1 MQTFLPC
8 QNLTRHLPA
17 VRLIAIT
24 MLFYFSVT
32 NGYGQAAS
40 AAWPLTVNDAPN
52 TTGNVAASVLGAG
65 GVGFITYG
73 TNGVTADTWET
84 GAVPDNG
91 KYYLFTISPTAGNNL
106 LVTDISLETGTDGTT
121 GDALVQ
127 YSTDPSFAS
136 PVNLGSSF
144 PISTTGPSLNNFTG
158 LSITVNN
165 GQALYIR
172 VFAWNMSSF
181 TNVFTVRN
189 FTINGSTASCLPD
202 ITDFSTLIPAAV
214 CEGSSANI
222 TINSSTLITD
232 NYTIT
237 YDLGGA
243 NTASG
248 LTASLSFT
256 AGSPGSGNFTIPAV
270 ELANTGNTTVTI
282 VSVTNSTN
290 CTSNLSSGNIATATV
305 TALPVATF
313 SYNASPYCASA
324 ADPLPI
330 FNGGGVAGVFSS
342 AAGLVFVNTATG
354 EIDLDASTPGSY
366 TVTNTIAAAG
376 GCAIVTAT
384 NDITITADNAIT
396 LSSVAGTDAQAICI
410 NTAIANITYS
420 TTGATGAG
428 FSRLPAGV
436 TGNWTADVVTISGT
450 PTVGGTFNYTVTL
463 TGGCGSIT
471 ANGSIISDPENTISL
486 SSVAGTDAQI
496 LCVNTA
502 ITNITYA
509 TTGATGAS
517 FGVLPAGVTGNWAAN
532 VVTIS
537 GTPTVSGTFNYTVTL
552 TGGCGA
558 LTTNGLMS
566 VTANNTISLSSVAG
580 TDAQT
585 LCINTAITNITYST
599 TGATGASF
607 SGLPAGVTGNWAA
620 NTVTISGIPTVNG
633 TFNYTVAL
641 TGGCGTISASG
652 SITVTANNTITRTSA
667 AGTDAQT
674 TCINTAITNI
684 TYSTTGATGAS
695 FSGLPTGVIG
705 NWAGNTVTIGGTPT
719 VSGTF
724 NYTVST
730 TGGCTTPAVTAT
742 GSITVTPNNTITLT
756 SGAGT
761 NSQAVCINSAIVNIS
776 YSTSGA
782 TGANFS
788 GLPAGVTG
796 SWAGNVVTV
805 NGTPTV
811 SGTFNYT
818 VTLTGGCAT
827 VTSNGSITVYNY
839 PAASGVTVCQNGSGT
854 LTSSAACAAA
864 IPGTTGPNFAG
875 TGATSGGPGND
886 WTNTT
891 RVSAN
896 DNSYTGIAGNID
908 NGENTE
914 GLLATNFGFAIPA
927 NATIVGVQVSIG
939 RYASTSNTLRDDNL
953 QLLVAGALTGA
964 NRASATVWPTTEAAA
979 NYGNTTDLWGTT
991 LTPAQ
996 VNAANFGVSLSVE
1009 CFSGNNR
1016 NPFVDYIQMTIS
1028 YTVPGS
1034 LNWFTASSGG
1044 TAFGNGS
1051 PFNPVGVAGSGLP
1064 NTATSGT
1071 TTFYAE
1077 CAAAPGCRTGAN
1089 FSITASPTVS
1099 NAGADQNNCTNGNF
1113 TLAANTPTN
1122 GTGTWTVVSGSAT
1135 ITTASSPTSGVT
1147 GVPVGT
1153 SATLRWTISNA
1164 PCTNSTDDVVLTN
1177 RALPTASNAGP
1188 DQNKCN
1194 NGGFTLAANTP
1205 AVGTGLWTVVS
1216 GTATITTP
1224 ASPTSAVTG
1233 VPVGTSATLRWTI
1246 SNAPCVATT
1255 DDVVLINTPNPTA
1268 ANAGADQNN
1277 CNNGGFTLSGN
1288 SPTIGSG
1295 IWTVLSGTA
1304 TITTPSSPTSAV
1316 TGVPVGTSATLRWT
1330 ISNAPCAAS
1339 TDDVVLTNTNNPTIS
1354 AAGSDQALCTS
1365 TASVTL
1371 AANNPVVG
1379 TGAWSIVSG
1388 PSTSLAQFSSTS
1400 NRNATFT
1407 PAAGA
1412 GTYILRWTISNA
1424 PCAASTD
1431 DVNIVVNPLPTIT
1444 GTLAVCAGATTTLT
1458 GSASPAAVNPWVSAT
1473 TAVATINASG
1483 IVTGVTAGTSVIT
1496 YTNSNGCSNTAT
1508 VTVNALPVITSVTAN
1523 QAAICLGGS
1532 SNLVVASP
1540 GGAAATIVNYNFNAG
1555 GSYGALTPTLT
1566 SNITSA
1572 ITSAIGFDTE
1582 PGTATGGAAF
1592 TNNATAGNAINSQN
1606 PAGTWVFTLGG
1617 TNLPTYTTF
1626 RIYFQAQRQSGG
1638 DNTITASF
1646 SKDGGAS
1653 VNIGTVTMNNSG
1665 QWYEGLFNLAAS
1677 ANNPASSLVITLTV
1691 GNGGSGDVKIDNFQ
1705 VQASPNGNTYS
1716 WAAVPS
1722 GATAGL
1728 PGTAGTSLASNNNIT
1743 VTPTVSSTYTVN
1755 ATSGAGCTSQSNVL
1769 VTVNPLP
1776 VANAIT
1782 GPAAVCVASTISLT
1796 PNATGNP
1803 TLTYTFASSNNSIAT
1818 VTNAGVVT
1826 GAGAGTVNITY
1837 TVTDG
1842 NGCSATSAA
1851 YPVAVNARPV
1861 ISFTTAPGATI
1872 CASTGVTYT
1881 TQAGQSNYIWSV
1893 PGTNG
1898 VDYTITAGGIGTG
1911 SNTVTLQ
1918 WLTAGSKAVTVNYT
1932 NSNGCTGAS
1941 AASNTTTVNARPT
1954 PTFTVQPGASVCAT
1968 VGVNTYD
1975 IIYTTQ
1981 AGQTNFIWNVPG
1993 VAGVDYSIVAG
2004 GTGTTNSTVTV
2015 RWLTTGSK
2023 TVTVNYTNS
2032 NGCTALAAASNTTL
2046 VNALP
2051 VVNTSALSV
2060 CVNSTIN
2067 ATPNSAGTWLSSN
2080 NGLATVDNAG
2090 LITGVSAG
2098 SVTFTYTLTSTGCAR
2113 TTSPVT
2119 VNPLPVIAPI
2129 SGGAPAICVNDIT
2142 IFSNATPGG
2151 SWSIVNGTGTASIDA
2166 SGLVTGLSAGNITVV
2181 YTFSNGTCSNSVSVL
2196 LTINPIPSVAA
2207 IGGGAASVCVNAN
2220 TPAFTNATPG
2230 GSWSVIDGS
2239 GSATVNGIGVVT
2251 GVSAGTVTVVY
2262 TVDNGTCSNES
2273 AVALTI
2279 NPLPA
2284 VAVISGGAPDICVGS
2299 STPAFTNAIPGGVW
2313 SIINGT
2319 GTASITTGGVV
2330 TGLAAGSVTVAYTVN
2345 NGTCSNMA
2353 TQVLTINPLPV
2364 ITVIGGGAANVCIG
2378 SVSPAF
2384 TNATA
2389 LGVWSVINGTGTASI
2404 NGAGVLTGLSAGTLT
2419 VVYTVTTG
2427 SGCTDF
2433 VTTAV
2438 TVNSLPVA
2446 NAITGTS
2453 TVCAA
2458 GVINLNSNATG
2469 TAVLTYTWASDNA
2482 NAAVTNA
2489 GVLTGLAAGTS
2500 SITYTVTD
2508 GNNCSATSAS
2518 FLVNINPRPIAN
2530 ITSASTIICDGST
2543 VNITG
2548 TVTATGAWTLT
2559 LSNGAVANGTG
2570 NGTFSI
2576 NVTPGITEVY
2586 TVASLSDANCSSI
2599 AVDLTGA
2606 TTVTVNDDVVITSQP
2621 VVTQTACSGNS
2632 VSIAVAATGTGLT
2645 YQWRKGVTPLAN
2657 GGNISG
2663 ANSATLILNPVATGD
2678 AAADYNVVVSGTAP
2692 CAAVTSDNSA
2702 LLVNEAVN
2710 ITTQPVTQTLCS
2722 GNSVSFTA
2730 TATGSGLAYQ
2740 WQRNGSPLADGGDIS
2755 GANTTTL
2762 NITNLTAANAG
2773 NYTVVVSGLA
2783 PCNAVTSGIAV
2794 LSVNTAV
2801 SIDVQPADTV
2811 AVCATFP
2818 ASFTVSASGT
2828 GLTYQ
2833 WFRGI
2838 FPGTPVVNNAN
2849 ISGAGTA
2856 SLQINQA
2863 SIADVDEYYVVVSGL
2878 APCTLVQSAYTHL
2891 SVDQTITINQQPVSQ
2906 TVCTG
2911 SDVQFVVVAS
2921 AGPDPLNYQWRKG
2934 GVDIP
2939 GATDDTLNVIGATAA
2954 DAGLYRVVITGIAG
2968 CVTSLS
2974 SVAILTVDPP
2984 SAGGTV
2990 NADATV
2996 CIGVNSGTLNL
3007 TGHTGNVVRWEFS
3020 TNGGTLWTPIANTT
3034 TSQTYTNLSQVTMY
3048 RAVVKSGVCAETNS
3062 AAATISFHPVPDVTP
3077 TPASQSICSG
3087 LNIATIALSGSVP
3100 FTSFSWTRNNA
3111 GTVTGIASSGT
3122 GDIAG
3127 ILTNTTLLPVTVT
3140 FMITPTANGCT
3151 GSSTTA
3157 TVIVD
3162 PSPDAFAAPASQTIC
3177 SGAGISTIALT
3188 STVPATTYTWT
3199 RNNTGTVTGIAASGS
3214 GDIGGTLTN
3223 TTASPVT
3230 VTFTATPT
3238 SGAGCVG
3245 ESITSTVVADP
3256 IPNAVATPASQTIC
3270 SGASITEIVL
3280 SSAVSG
3286 TTYTWTRDNAGTA
3299 TGMGTSGSGN
3309 ISGSLTNT
3317 TLFPVTVTFTIT
3329 PSANGCDGTPVTATV
3344 LVNPS
3349 PDITAIPSAQT
3360 ICSGNGITT
3369 IVLSSTVPSAT
3380 YTWSRNNT
3388 GTVTGIA
3395 ANGSGNISGILTN
3408 TTNAPITV
3416 TFNIS
3421 PSAAGCAGSP
3431 VTADVLVNPTPNAT
3445 ATPSSQTICSGPIA
3459 TIALSGLVAGT
3470 TYDWTRNNTVPVTG
3484 IAANGSGDISG
3495 TLTNTTN
3502 ALVTV
3507 TFNIIPTAN
3516 GCPGTAINAT
3526 VAVRPTPTVSVTNNA
3541 QIVCGSVAI
3550 ASMVISNP
3558 NTVAGTSFSWIRN
3571 NTTDLTGIAASGSG
3585 SPITGTLVNNTSVQ
3599 QVTTFTIT
3607 ATANTC
3613 ASSTTAAITV
3623 NPRPVMTSRATDTVC
3638 NNSAVNIPLTSNP
3651 AATYTWVAAN
3661 NANVTGESTSNQSTA
3676 IINNTLVN
3684 TSASPGVGQVSLTPR
3699 QNVTYTIT
3707 PVALGTGCSGVSQ
3720 TVTVTVNPSYNISY
3734 YEYPNDENLFVICD
3748 GDLVGGGGQNDM
3760 DLIEGQYSGV
3770 PLLWQYSIGSTTGPW
3785 NTVPGP
3791 HVNNAIHDTLPPPPS
3806 IFSPMGTYYFRLLVG
3821 GCASDLLTMTKTST
3835 LTIEAGAD
3843 KTTCQSGSPAAIT
3856 LNGSTVGGTASTTV
3870 GGTWSINSLVPANG
3884 GVNGTLSST
3893 AFRTSSPNTIQ
3904 TVTYTP
3910 PVNYSGVVTLWL
3922 TSNDPD
3928 GNGPCGP
3935 LVDSVRIFVT
3945 QAPIVAN
3952 ASTMAICSG
3961 ENTNIALTSVIPST
3975 YTWTIGTITGSIT
3988 GAIAGAG
3995 NDISQVLVNPSTSTA
4010 GTVQYVITPTPISPA
4025 VCPAVTSSIT
4035 VTVRP
4040 LPAPS
4045 LSRSPA
4051 TVCSG
4056 TASVLTATNTG
4067 GTLNTTL
4074 SGINNTVQG
4083 ISSSGTPTI
4092 TSSISLPAGTITAA
4106 SAITLNMNLTHSW
4119 AGDLRVTLISPNCG
4133 STVLFNRP
4141 GGTNNNDNLLGTYT
4155 FVSSGGATFPVN
4167 TDPVTAQTYNATF
4180 TGIGFPCN
4188 SSAGNWTLQIE
4199 DLNNQDGGS
4208 LNFWS
4213 LSINASGVYTSVFN
4227 GPATIGAVVYA
4238 GANNATA
4245 TANVTGPVGVNNYT
4259 VTSTDAFACTGTSS
4273 SVSVTVNPPPTLTGA
4288 VQAAS
4293 VCAGSQ
4299 AQINLTGL
4307 VASSTST
4314 VTYRI
4319 NAGPTQ
4325 TVTNIVADAGG
4336 NASFNTIAL
4345 TNANNGQ
4352 TLQITSLTA
4361 TSASPACS
4369 QLFTQNL
4376 TLSVNPVPTLTGAN
4390 QLAAICS
4397 GSSAQINM
4405 TGLVPNNII
4414 TITYTINGGAVET
4427 VPNIAVGAGGTASFT
4442 TAGLT
4447 SANNGQILQITGV
4460 AITSAL
4466 PNCTQSF
4473 TRNVTL
4479 NVHPSATLSSTLT
4492 PGAICSGAAFSYIPS
4507 STTPGSS
4514 FTWGRAAV
4522 AGISQPANSGS
4533 GNINEI
4539 LTNTTS
4545 APVTVSY
4552 LVITTAN
4559 GCNNSPGESV
4569 VLVVNPAPSLSTVS
4583 QAATVCAGT
4592 GGTIN
4597 LTGLIPGSTST
4608 IFYSINGISQPSIA
4622 GVVSSGSGNAS
4633 FTSANLTAANN
4644 GQVLRVTGV
4653 STTSNSPT
4661 CARTFSIITLLSVNA
4676 NPSLAGVAQPLPV
4689 CVAGPATISITGLV
4703 PNSTNNTI
4711 NYTIN
4716 GVAQTP
4722 VTGVNANGSGAAVF
4736 NTSALSAVN
4745 NGQTL
4750 QVTGI
4755 TNGICAQSFAQNVT
4769 LAVGNMNTWLGV
4781 NTNWFDAANWCAGIP
4796 ASTTDVLI
4804 PGSLTFY
4811 PLITSGVPTVRN
4823 ITVQP
4828 TASIILNAAKMQIA
4842 GSIINTGVFNAS
4854 AGAIELNGISGV
4866 QNISGSS
4873 FTARTLGGLIVS
4885 NTAGVNVSSIS
4896 GDTLNIADSLA
4907 FGNVNNTVLNT
4918 GDNITLLSRAAKT
4931 ARVSNIT
4938 NGGVNTG
4945 NSFAGKVTVE
4955 RFIPQRRAWRMLTVP
4970 LQQAGS
4976 QTFNAAWQEG
4986 VVNPDFVY
4994 ANRQDPHP
5002 GFGTLITGPAGANGF
5017 DPSPMNNYSIQ
5028 RFDPLALNWVGIPNT
5043 HTAKV
5048 TDSTGYMV
5056 FVRGDRSTQIYI
5068 NTLAPTSHTVL
5079 RTNGFLK
5086 TNLQTTTVPAGV
5098 GAFSLVGNPYP
5109 SSIDLRQVSTTGGV
5123 SGVNYVVWDPSLTGT
5138 NGVGAYQYLTRS
5150 GGPGSDYLVFP
5161 GNSAL
5166 GGGSYGAAFSVN
5178 NAIQSSQAFF
5188 VQNAGAGS
5196 VSINEN
5202 AKIGPNSSVVFRPMA
5217 PVRPSFGYVS
5227 TLLMYENGHV
5237 DSLQLVDGA
5246 LMMYNENYSDV
5257 IDLEDARKMPNFS
5270 SENFGI
5276 NSNDQWMQ
5284 IEKRSRIA
5292 DSDTIFFKATSY
5304 RVRDYQFHIE
5314 AGNINQPGLT
5324 AFLEDSYLQTVMPVG
5339 LNGTTVYRF
5348 KVTADSGAW
5357 KKDRFRIVFTRN
5369 VVLPVTFSSVKAY
5382 RLHDDIN
5389 VEWKTEH
5396 ESAVASYQV
5405 ERSVDGIRFEKVYTE
5420 LNVKNND
5427 RGAAY
5432 QWLDRDPVKGY
5443 NYYRI
5448 KSNDVNADSKYTA
5461 IVKVLFDKASPLITL
5476 YPNPLADGTF
5486 NLYFANLE
5494 SGEYKLRLMNTAG
5507 QLIDAAVITHVS
5519 TTLKEVFKPKHQLL
5533 KGNYVLEIVKPDGTK
5548 QTISAMY

>member
-1 MQTFLPC
+1 M
-8 QNLTRHLPA
+8 LT
-17 VRLIAIT
+17 
-24 MLFYFSVT
+24 
-32 NGYGQAAS
+32 
-40 AAWPLTVNDAPN
+40 
-52 TTGNVAASVLGAG
+52 
-65 GVGFITYG
+65 
-73 TNGVTADTWET
+73 
-84 GAVPDNG
+84 
-91 KYYLFTISPTAGNNL
+91 
-106 LVTDISLETGTDGTT
+106 
-121 GDALVQ
+121 
-127 YSTDPSFAS
+127 
-136 PVNLGSSF
+136 
-144 PISTTGPSLNNFTG
+144 
-158 LSITVNN
+158 
-165 GQALYIR
+165 
-172 VFAWNMSSF
+172 
-181 TNVFTVRN
+181 
-189 FTINGSTASCLPD
+189 
-202 ITDFSTLIPAAV
+202 
-214 CEGSSANI
+214 
-222 TINSSTLITD
+222 
-232 NYTIT
+232 
-237 YDLGGA
+237 
-243 NTASG
+243 
-248 LTASLSFT
+248 
-256 AGSPGSGNFTIPAV
+256 
-270 ELANTGNTTVTI
+270 
-282 VSVTNSTN
+282 
-290 CTSNLSSGNIATATV
+290 
-305 TALPVATF
+305 
-313 SYNASPYCASA
+313 
-324 ADPLPI
+324 
-330 FNGGGVAGVFSS
+330 
-342 AAGLVFVNTATG
+342 
-354 EIDLDASTPGSY
+354 
-366 TVTNTIAAAG
+366 
-376 GCAIVTAT
+376 
-384 NDITITADNAIT
+384 
-396 LSSVAGTDAQAICI
+396 SVAGTDAQTLCI
-410 NTAIANITYS
+410 NSAITNITYS
-420 TTGATGAG
+420 TTGATGAS
-428 FSRLPAGV
+428 FSGLPAGV
-436 TGNWTADVVTISGT
+436 SGNWV
-450 PTVGGTFNYTVTL
+450 
-463 TGGCGSIT
+463 
-471 ANGSIISDPENTISL
+471 
-486 SSVAGTDAQI
+486 
-496 LCVNTA
+496 
-502 ITNITYA
+502 
-509 TTGATGAS
+509 
-517 FGVLPAGVTGNWAAN
+517 AN

-552 TGGCGA
+552 TGGCG
-558 LTTNGLMS
+558 NI
-566 VTANNTISLSSVAG
+566 TANGSIISDPENTILLTSVAG

-585 LCINTAITNITYST
+585 LCINSAITNITYST

-620 NTVTISGIPTVNG
+620 NVVTISGSPTASGTLNYTVTLTGGCGAITTNGSISVTANNTVSFTSAVGTDAQTVCINTAITNITYATTGATGASFSGLPAGVTGNWAANVITISGTPTAGGTFNYTVTTTGGCTTPPVTANGSITVTPNNTISLTSVAGTNAQVRCINVAVTNITYSTTGATGASFSGLPAGVTGNWAANVVTISGTPSVNG
-633 TFNYTVAL
+633 TFNYTVTL
-641 TGGCGTISASG
+641 TGGCGNISAAG

-674 TCINTAITNI
+674 RCINTAITNI

-695 FSGLPTGVIG
+695 FSGLPAGVIG

-724 NYTVST
+724 NYTVTT

-742 GSITVTPNNTITLT
+742 GTITVTANNTITLT
-756 SGAGT
+756 SAAGT

-776 YSTSGA
+776 YSTTGA

-796 SWAGNVVTV
+796 NWAGNVVTV
-805 NGTPTV
+805 SGTPTV

-818 VTLTGGCAT
+818 VTLTGGCGTITA
-827 VTSNGSITVYNY
+827 NGSITVYNY
-839 PAASGVTVCQNGSGT
+839 PTAAGVTVCQNGSGT
-854 LTSSAACAAA
+854 LTSSAACAAG
-864 IPGTTGPNFAG
+864 IPGTAGPAFAG
-875 TGATSGGPGND
+875 TGVTSNTAGTGWSNPGNV
-886 WTNTT
+886 
-891 RVSAN
+891 VSNNNAYATIN
-896 DNSYTGIAGNID
+896 NMDDGDNS
-908 NGENTE
+908 E
-914 GLLATNFGFAIPA
+914 GLVARNFGFTIPA
-927 NATIVGVQVSIG
+927 NASIAGVQVTISRFGEI
-939 RYASTSNTLRDDNL
+939 SNVFRDDVV
-953 QLLVAGALTGA
+953 QLVVGGINVGN
-964 NRASATVWPTTEAAA
+964 NRASVTGWSNVETAV
-979 NYGNTTDLWGTT
+979 NYGSASDLWGTT

-996 VNAANFGVSLSVE
+996 VNASNFGVWLAVE
-1009 CFSGNNR
+1009 CYNGANNR
-1016 NPFVDYIQMTIS
+1016 DPFIDYIQITIS
-1028 YTVPGS
+1028 YTTPGS
-1034 LNWFTASSGG
+1034 LNWYTASTGG
-1044 TAFGNGS
+1044 TAFGNGT

-1064 NTATSGT
+1064 NTATAGT

-1077 CAAAPGCRTGAN
+1077 CAAAPGCRTGAA
-1089 FSITASPTVS
+1089 FTIIASPTLA
-1099 NAGADQNNCTNGNF
+1099 NAGTDQNNCTNGNF
-1113 TLAANTPTN
+1113 TLAANAPIN
-1122 GTGTWTVVSGSAT
+1122 GTGTWTLVSGTAS

-1164 PCTNSTDDVVLTN
+1164 PCANSTDDVVLTN

-1194 NGGFTLAANTP
+1194 NGGFTLAANAP

-1268 ANAGADQNN
+1268 ANAGANQNN
-1277 CNNGGFTLSGN
+1277 CNNGSFTLAGN
-1288 SPTIGSG
+1288 TPTIGTG
-1295 IWTVLSGTA
+1295 VWTVVSGTA
-1304 TITTPSSPTSAV
+1304 TITTPASPVSGV

-1339 TDDVVLTNTNNPTIS
+1339 TDDVVLTNTAVPTVS
-1354 AAGSDQALCTS
+1354 AAGPDQALCTS

-1407 PAAGA
+1407 PAGGA

-1431 DVNIVVNPLPTIT
+1431 DINIVVNPLPTIT
-1444 GTLAVCAGATTTLT
+1444 GTLAVCAGSTTTLT
-1458 GSASPAAVNPWVSAT
+1458 GSPSPAAVNPWISAST
-1473 TAVATINASG
+1473 SIATVNASG
-1483 IVTGVTAGTSVIT
+1483 IVTGVAAGTSVIT

-1508 VTVNALPVITSVTAN
+1508 VTVNPLPAVSILASPSAVCIGGASTLTATNSGGTNTQTYSGASGTINVTVPESRTTWAGSN
-1523 QAAICLGGS
+1523 INIGGS
-1532 SNLVVASP
+1532 
-1540 GGAAATIVNYNFNAG
+1540 GGATLAAGDIIEVTLNITHSDNDELDIFLVDPSGNRAMMVSTNNGGNGNGYNGTIRTGATPNVTTAGNVVFTGIWGTEGAINAVAPQGGGNGGNYGNAAVPQTALTGASIDGNWQIRVFDDDNAG
-1555 GSYGALTPTLT
+1555 GNGTLVNWSISIIKNIGSGNYTSVFSGPATIGAISYSGANNTTATVSVTPPLGANNYTVT
-1566 SNITSA
+1566 TTDATGCSITS
-1572 ITSAIGFDTE
+1572 
-1582 PGTATGGAAF
+1582 
-1592 TNNATAGNAINSQN
+1592 SQ
-1606 PAGTWVFTLGG
+1606 
-1617 TNLPTYTTF
+1617 
-1626 RIYFQAQRQSGG
+1626 
-1638 DNTITASF
+1638 
-1646 SKDGGAS
+1646 
-1653 VNIGTVTMNNSG
+1653 VT
-1665 QWYEGLFNLAAS
+1665 
-1677 ANNPASSLVITLTV
+1677 
-1691 GNGGSGDVKIDNFQ
+1691 
-1705 VQASPNGNTYS
+1705 
-1716 WAAVPS
+1716 
-1722 GATAGL
+1722 
-1728 PGTAGTSLASNNNIT
+1728 
-1743 VTPTVSSTYTVN
+1743 
-1755 ATSGAGCTSQSNVL
+1755 

-1851 YPVAVNARPV
+1851 YPVTVNARPG
-1861 ISFTTAPGATI
+1861 ISFTSAPGAAI
-1872 CASTGVTYT
+1872 CASTDVTYT
-1881 TQAGQSNYIWSV
+1881 TQAGQSNYIWTV
-1893 PGTNG
+1893 PGING
-1898 VDYTITAGGIGTG
+1898 TDYTIIAGGIGA
-1911 SNTVTLQ
+1911 SNITVTLQ
-1918 WLTAGSKAVTVNYT
+1918 WLTAGSKTVTVNYT

-1968 VGVNTYD
+1968 EGVNTYD

-1981 AGQTNFIWNVPG
+1981 AGQTNYIWNVPG
-1993 VAGVDYSIVAG
+1993 VAGVDYTIVAG

-2015 RWLTTGSK
+2015 RWLTTGNK

-2032 NGCTALAAASNTTL
+2032 NGCTALVAASNTSL

-2051 VVNTSALSV
+2051 VVNTSASSV

-2067 ATPNSAGTWLSSN
+2067 ATPNSAGTWVSSN
-2080 NGLATVDNAG
+2080 NGFATIDNTG
-2090 LITGVSAG
+2090 LITGISAG
-2098 SVTFTYTLTSTGCAR
+2098 SVTFTYTFTATGCAR

-2151 SWSIVNGTGTASIDA
+2151 TWSIVNGTGTASIDA
-2166 SGLVTGLSAGNITVV
+2166 SGLVTGLSAGNVTVV

-2196 LTINPIPSVAA
+2196 LTINPIPLVAA
-2207 IGGGAASVCVNAN
+2207 IGGGSAFVCVNAN

-2230 GSWSVIDGS
+2230 GNWSVIDGS
-2239 GSATVNGIGVVT
+2239 GSATVNGSGVVT

-2299 STPAFTNAIPGGVW
+2299 STPAFTNATAGGVW
-2313 SIINGT
+2313 SIISGT
-2319 GTASITTGGVV
+2319 GTASITIGGVV
-2330 TGLAAGSVTVAYTVN
+2330 TGLTSGSVTVAYTVS
-2345 NGTCSNMA
+2345 NGTCSNTA
-2353 TQVLTINPLPV
+2353 TQALTINPLPV
-2364 ITVIGGGAANVCIG
+2364 IAAIGGGAASVCIG

-2404 NGAGVLTGLSAGTLT
+2404 NGAGVLTGLTAGTVT

-2446 NAITGTS
+2446 NAVTGAN

-2458 GVINLNSNATG
+2458 SVINLNSNATG
-2469 TAVLTYTWASDNA
+2469 TPVLTYTWASDNG

-2489 GVLTGLAAGTS
+2489 GVVTGLAAGTS
-2500 SITYTVTD
+2500 NITYTVTD
-2508 GNNCSATSAS
+2508 GNNCSATSPS
-2518 FLVNINPRPIAN
+2518 FVVNINPRPSAN
-2530 ITSASTIICDGST
+2530 ITSANTVICDGST

-2576 NVTPGITEVY
+2576 SVTPGITEVY
-2586 TVASLSDANCSSI
+2586 TVTSLNDVNCASI
-2599 AVDLTGA
+2599 AADLTGS
-2606 TTVTVNDDVVITSQP
+2606 TTVTVNDDVIITAQP
-2621 VVTQTACSGNS
+2621 VITQTACSGNS
-2632 VSIAVAATGTGLT
+2632 VSITVAATGTGLT
-2645 YQWRKGVTPLAN
+2645 YQWRKGVTPLVD

-2663 ANSATLILNPVATGD
+2663 ANSAILVLNPVATGD

-2710 ITTQPVTQTLCS
+2710 ITTQPITQTQCS
-2722 GNSVSFTA
+2722 GNSVSFTV

-2740 WQRNGSPLADGGDIS
+2740 WRRNGSPLADGGDIS
-2755 GANTTTL
+2755 GVNTTTL
-2762 NITNLTAANAG
+2762 NIANLTAANAG
-2773 NYTVVVSGLA
+2773 DYTVVVSGLA
-2783 PCNAVTSGIAV
+2783 PCNAVTSNIAV
-2794 LSVNTAV
+2794 LTVNTAV

-2818 ASFTVSASGT
+2818 ATFTVSASGT

-2833 WFRGI
+2833 WYRGT
-2838 FPGTPVVNNAN
+2838 FPGTIVFNNAN
-2849 ISGAGTA
+2849 ISGANTA
-2856 SLQINQA
+2856 TLQIIQA
-2863 SIADVDEYYVVVSGL
+2863 NVSDVNDYYVVVSGQ
-2878 APCTLVQSAYTHL
+2878 APCTSVRSDYTHL
-2891 SVDQTITINQQPVSQ
+2891 SVDQTITITDQPVSQ

-2911 SDVQFVVVAS
+2911 SDAQFTVVAT

-2934 GVDIP
+2934 GIDIP
-2939 GATDDTLNVIGATAA
+2939 GATDDTLNIIGATAA
-2954 DAGLYRVVITGIAG
+2954 DAGVYRVVITGIAG

-2974 SVAILTVDPP
+2974 SIVTLAVDPP

-2990 NADATV
+2990 NADAAV

-3007 TGHTGNVVRWEFS
+3007 TGHTGNVLRWEFS
-3020 TNGGTLWTPIANTT
+3020 TDGGSLWTPIANTT
-3034 TSQTYTNLSQVTMY
+3034 TFQNYNNLSLVTMY

-3077 TPASQSICSG
+3077 APASQTICSG
-3087 LNIATIALSGSVP
+3087 LNITTIALSGSVP
-3100 FTSFSWTRNNA
+3100 STSFGWTRDNV
-3111 GTVTGIASSGT
+3111 GTITGIAASGS
-3122 GDIAG
+3122 GDISG
-3127 ILTNTTLLPVTVT
+3127 ILTNTTLSPVTVT
-3140 FMITPTANGCT
+3140 FTITPTANGCI
-3151 GSSTTA
+3151 GVSSTA
-3157 TVIVD
+3157 SVTVN
-3162 PSPDAFAAPASQTIC
+3162 PSPDAFATPASQTIC
-3177 SGAGISTIALT
+3177 SGAGISTVVLS
-3188 STVPATTYTWT
+3188 STVPATTFAWT
-3199 RNNTGTVTGIAASGS
+3199 RNNTGTVTGIAASGT
-3214 GDIGGTLTN
+3214 GDISGTLSN
-3223 TTASPVT
+3223 TTSSPVT
-3230 VTFTATPT
+3230 VAFTITPT
-3238 SGAGCVG
+3238 SGDGCLG
-3245 ESITSTVVADP
+3245 ASATATVVVDP
-3256 IPNAVATPASQTIC
+3256 IPNAIATPASQTIC
-3270 SGASITEIVL
+3270 SGESLATIAL

-3286 TTYTWTRDNAGTA
+3286 TTYTWTRDNAGTV
-3299 TGMGTSGSGN
+3299 TGMGASGSGN

-3380 YTWSRNNT
+3380 YTWSRNNA

-3395 ANGSGNISGILTN
+3395 ANGSGNISGNLTN
-3408 TTNAPITV
+3408 TTNAPVTV
-3416 TFNIS
+3416 TFTIS
-3421 PSAAGCAGSP
+3421 PSAAGCAGTA
-3431 VTADVLVNPTPNAT
+3431 VTADIIVNPTPTAT
-3445 ATPSSQTICSGPIA
+3445 ATPSSQTICSGPVNSIVL
-3459 TIALSGLVAGT
+3459 TGTVAGT
-3470 TYDWTRNNTVPVTG
+3470 TYGWTRNNTGTVTG
-3484 IAANGSGDISG
+3484 IAANGSGDITGS
-3495 TLTNTTN
+3495 LTNTTN

-3507 TFNIIPTAN
+3507 TFSITPTAN
-3516 GCPGTAINAT
+3516 GCPGTPINAA
-3526 VAVRPTPTVSVTNNA
+3526 VGVRPTPTVSVTNNT
-3541 QIVCGSVAI
+3541 QTVCGSVAI

-3558 NTVAGTSFSWIRN
+3558 NTVAGTSFGWTRN

-3613 ASSTTAAITV
+3613 ASSTTATITV

-3638 NNSAVNIPLTSNP
+3638 NNSAVNIPLTSIP
-3651 AATYTWVAAN
+3651 AATYTWVAGN
-3661 NANVTGESTSNQSTA
+3661 NANVTGESTTNQSTA
-3676 IINNTLVN
+3676 TINNTLVN
-3684 TSASPGVGQVSLTPR
+3684 TSASPGGGQISLTPR
-3699 QNVTYTIT
+3699 QNVTYTVT
-3707 PVALGTGCSGVSQ
+3707 PVASGTGCAGVPQ

-3734 YEYPNDENLFVICD
+3734 YEYPNDDNLFVICD

-3770 PLLWQYSIGSTTGPW
+3770 PLLWQYSIGSNTGPW

-3806 IFSPMGTYYFRLLVG
+3806 IFSPMGNYYFRLLVG
-3821 GCASDLLTMTKTST
+3821 GCASDILTMTKTST
-3835 LTIEAGAD
+3835 LTIEAGVD
-3843 KTTCQSGSPAAIT
+3843 KSTCQSGSPAAIT
-3856 LNGSTVGGTASTTV
+3856 LSGSTVGGTASTTV

-3961 ENTNIALTSVIPST
+3961 ENTSIALTSVIPST
-3975 YTWTIGTITGSIT
+3975 YTWTVGTVTGGIT

-3995 NDISQVLVNPSTSTA
+3995 NDISQVLINPSTSAA

-4025 VCPAVTSSIT
+4025 TCPAVTSSIT

-4067 GTLNTTL
+4067 GTLSTTL

-4106 SAITLNMNLTHSW
+4106 SAITLSMNLTHSF
-4119 AGDLRVTLISPNCG
+4119 AGDLRVTLISPSCG

-4141 GGTNNNDNLLGTYT
+4141 GGNSNNDNLLGTYT
-4155 FVSSGGATFPVN
+4155 FVSSGGATFPAN
-4167 TDPVTAQTYNATF
+4167 TDPITAQTYNATF
-4180 TGIGFPCN
+4180 TGITFPCN

-4199 DLNNQDGGS
+4199 DLSNLDGGA

-4213 LSINASGVYTSVFN
+4213 LSINGTGVYTSVFN
-4227 GPATIGAVVYA
+4227 GPATIGSVSYS
-4238 GANNATA
+4238 GANNTTA
-4245 TANVTGPVGVNNYT
+4245 TASVTGPVGVNNYT
-4259 VTSTDAFACTGTSS
+4259 VTSTDAFGCIGTSS

-4299 AQINLTGL
+4299 AQIDLAGL
-4307 VASSTST
+4307 VASSTSSI
-4314 VTYRI
+4314 TYRI
-4319 NAGPTQ
+4319 NGGPTQ
-4325 TVTNIVADAGG
+4325 TVTNVLADAAG

-4345 TNANNGQ
+4345 TSANNGQ
-4352 TLQITSLTA
+4352 TLQITSLT
-4361 TSASPACS
+4361 TTNPLPACA
-4369 QLFTQNL
+4369 QLLTQNI
-4376 TLSVNPVPTLTGAN
+4376 TLSVNPTPTLTGAS
-4390 QLAAICS
+4390 QQSDVCA
-4397 GSSAQINM
+4397 GSSAQINLS
-4405 TGLVPNNII
+4405 GLIPSTII
-4414 TITYTINGGAVET
+4414 TATYTINGGPVET
-4427 VPNIAVGAGGTASFT
+4427 VTNISVSAGGTANFT
-4442 TAGLT
+4442 TIGLT
-4447 SANNGQILQITGV
+4447 AANDGQVLQVTGIT
-4460 AITSAL
+4460 ITSAL
-4466 PNCTQSF
+4466 PNCSQSF

-4479 NVHPSATLSSTLT
+4479 DVHPIPALSSSLS
-4492 PGAICSGAAFSYIPS
+4492 PGAICSGSTFSYAPS
-4507 STTPGSS
+4507 SALPGSS
-4514 FTWGRAAV
+4514 FAWSRSVV
-4522 AGISQPANSGS
+4522 AGISQPANSGT

-4545 APVTVSY
+4545 APVSVNF
-4552 LVITTAN
+4552 LVTTTAN
-4559 GCNNSPGESV
+4559 GCNNSPGENV

-4597 LTGLIPGSTST
+4597 LTGLIPNSTST
-4608 IFYSINGISQPSIA
+4608 VFYSINGISQPSVA
-4622 GVVSSGSGNAS
+4622 GVVSNGSGNAS
-4633 FTSANLTAANN
+4633 FTSANLTVANN

-4653 STTSNSPT
+4653 SNTSNSPT

-4676 NPSLAGVAQPLPV
+4676 NPTLTGATQPVPV

-4703 PNSTNNTI
+4703 PGSTNNTI

-4722 VTGVNANGSGAAVF
+4722 VTGVNANGSGAASF
-4736 NTSALSAVN
+4736 ITSALTVAN

-4755 TNGICAQSFAQNVT
+4755 TNGTCSQSFTQNV
-4769 LAVGNMNTWLGV
+4769 LLSVGTINTWLGI
-4781 NTNWFDAANWCAGIP
+4781 NSNWFDPLNWCAGIP
-4796 ASTTDVLI
+4796 TSTTDVLI
-4804 PGSLTFY
+4804 PGSLSFY
-4811 PLITSGVPTVRN
+4811 PLVSSGVPTVRN
-4823 ITVQP
+4823 ISIQP
-4828 TASIILNAAKMQIA
+4828 TASVTLSAAVMQIA
-4842 GSIINTGVFNAS
+4842 GSITNTGVFDAS

-4873 FTARTLGGLIVS
+4873 FAARTLGGLIIS
-4885 NTAGVNVSSIS
+4885 NTAGVNVSSAA

-4907 FGNVNNTVLNT
+4907 FGNVNNAVLNT

-4945 NSFAGKVTVE
+4945 NSFSGKVTIE
-4955 RFIPQRRAWRMLTVP
+4955 RFIPQRRAWRLLTVP

-4994 ANRQDPHP
+4994 ANRLDPHP

-5028 RFDPLALNWVGIPNT
+5028 RFDPLAAAWSGIPNT
-5043 HTAKV
+5043 HTLKV
-5048 TDSTGYMV
+5048 TDSAGYMV
-5056 FVRGDRSTQIYI
+5056 FVRGDRSTQIYL
-5068 NTLAPTSHTVL
+5068 NTLAPTSHTIL

-5086 TNLQTTTVPAGV
+5086 TNLQTTAVPAGI
-5098 GAFSLVGNPYP
+5098 GPFSLVGNPYP

-5178 NAIQSSQAFF
+5178 NTIQSSQAFF

-5196 VSINEN
+5196 VGINEN
-5202 AKIGPNSSVVFRPMA
+5202 AKIVPNSSTVFRPMT
-5217 PVRPSFGYVS
+5217 PRRPAFGYIS
-5227 TLLMYENGHV
+5227 TLLMFENGHV

-5246 LMMYNENYSDV
+5246 LMMYNDNYSDA
-5257 IDLEDARKMPNFS
+5257 IDLEDARKMQNFS

-5276 NSNDQWMQ
+5276 LSSDHWMQ

-5292 DSDTIFFKATSY
+5292 DADTIFFKAKSY

-5314 AGNINQPGLT
+5314 ADNIQQPGLT
-5324 AFLEDSYLQTVMPVG
+5324 AFLEDSYLQTATPVS
-5339 LNGTTVYRF
+5339 LTGTTVYRF

-5357 KKDRFRIVFTRN
+5357 KQDRFRIVFRSNT
-5369 VVLPVTFSSVKAY
+5369 VLPVTFSSVKAY
-5382 RLHDDIN
+5382 KINDDVN
-5389 VEWKTEH
+5389 VEWKTAH
-5396 ESAVASYQV
+5396 ESSVASYEV
-5405 ERSVDGIRFEKVYTE
+5405 EKSVDGTRFEKTYTE
-5420 LNVKNND
+5420 VNVKNNE
-5427 RGAAY
+5427 RGATY
-5432 QWLDRDPVKGY
+5432 QWLDKNPVKGY

-5448 KSNDVNADSKYTA
+5448 RSNDVNGDFKYTA
-5461 IVKVLFDKASPLITL
+5461 IVKVMFDKATPLVTL

-5486 NLYFANLE
+5486 NLYFTNMPG
-5494 SGEYKLRLMNTAG
+5494 GEYKLRLMNTAG
-5507 QLIDAAVITHVS
+5507 QLIDAAVIQHAV
-5519 TTLKEVFKPKHQLL
+5519 TTSKEVFKPRQQLL
-5533 KGNYVLEIVKPDGTK
+5533 QGNYMLEIIKPDGTK
-5548 QTISAMY
+5548 QTIRAMY